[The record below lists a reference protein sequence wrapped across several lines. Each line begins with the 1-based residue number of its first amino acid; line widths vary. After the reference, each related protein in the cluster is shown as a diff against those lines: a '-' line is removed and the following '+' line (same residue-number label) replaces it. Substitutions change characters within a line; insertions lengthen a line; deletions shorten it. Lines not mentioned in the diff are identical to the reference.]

1 MNPDY
6 TIPADLDRD
15 LQRVRMNALWIGVV
29 SVVLCLIGSILN
41 PAQFFRS
48 WLWAVVFYV
57 GLSVGCMAILMM
69 QYLSGGA
76 WGLVI
81 RRVCEAVART
91 LPLLALLFV
100 PIAFGIGSLYVW
112 SHSDV
117 VARDEILQH
126 KHIYLNVPFFLIRAV
141 FYFAVWIVLGF
152 LMNKWSAEHDRTGDL
167 MAYRKLQIWSG
178 PGLALYAFTVTFA
191 SFDWLM
197 SLDPHWYSTIFGV
210 LVMGGQ
216 GLSAMAF
223 IVFVMVLL
231 SRRPPLLGI
240 VGPAHLQDLGKLL
253 FTFVMLWAYF
263 SFSQLL
269 IVWAGNLTEEIPW
282 YLQRLNGGWQYIGG
296 LLIIFHFALP
306 FALLLSRT
314 LKRAARTVAQIAA
327 LLLAM
332 RFVDCYWLVAPD
344 FNRGFHLSW
353 MDFAAPIGI
362 GGLWTWMFI
371 GELRKR
377 PLLPLRDPHLEEAI
391 EHGRAH
397 EFSY

>member
-1 MNPDY
+1 
-6 TIPADLDRD
+6 
-15 LQRVRMNALWIGVV
+15 
-29 SVVLCLIGSILN
+29 
-41 PAQFFRS
+41 
-48 WLWAVVFYV
+48 
-57 GLSVGCMAILMM
+57 
-69 QYLSGGA
+69 
-76 WGLVI
+76 
-81 RRVCEAVART
+81 VCEAVART

-126 KHIYLNVPFFLIRAV
+126 KHIYLNVPFFLIRAA

-210 LVMGGQ
+210 LIMGGQ

-223 IVFVMVLL
+223 IIFVMVLL
-231 SRRPPLLGI
+231 SRRPPLLD
-240 VGPAHLQDLGKLL
+240 VLGPAHLQDLGKLL

-314 LKRAARTVAQIAA
+314 LKRAARSVAQIAA

-332 RFVDCYWLVAPD
+332 RFVDSYWLVAPD
-344 FNRGFHLSW
+344 FNQGFHLSW
-353 MDFAAPIGI
+353 MDVAAPIGI